1 MFNLDGK
8 LYKSTSDK
16 IIDGVCGGVAD
27 YFDIDSSIVRLI
39 WAASVL
45 FAGTGIFL
53 YIIAAIILPRDV
65 ELNRSENNQYIE
77 GGVTDKKDHNNDNNS
92 RSIGFI
98 FIGLGVFLFL
108 RRFFN
113 IFDLRFFWPFVL
125 VAVGLFLIF
134 KGKRD

>member
-8 LYKSTSDK
+8 LYKSSTDK
-16 IIDGVCGGVAD
+16 VIDGVCGGVAD
-27 YFDIDSSIVRLI
+27 YFDIDPSIVRLV

-53 YIIAAIILPRDV
+53 YIIAAIILPRDTEVKGYV
-65 ELNRSENNQYIE
+65 EGEVTHKKHHNIDNRK
-77 GGVTDKKDHNNDNNS
+77 T
-92 RSIGFI
+92 IGII
-98 FIGLGVFLFL
+98 FIGLGGFLFL

-113 IFDLRFFWPFVL
+113 IFDFEFFWPFIL
-125 VAVGLFLIF
+125 VALGLYLIF